1 MREQTWIGVFFL
13 MSATAMS
20 AAGCGNDVQVPTGGS
35 AGVGGGGTGSASTGS
50 AGGTEGNDQVGPACR
65 TVDDLDPNFAGFN
78 VGFLTVEIGD
88 PSCVTGVCIVDHFQ
102 GRVTCPYGQ
111 TEEEIQSLPASA
123 GARCRV
129 NGAMGWMPVTVPVA
143 PQLLA
148 RRAEQV
154 VYCSCECDG
163 PPSPDKSY
171 CTCPSGFAC
180 TAFDKVNQTD
190 FYCMKQSVAFDPSTL
205 GSSPPVCDKDPSAPE
220 GDCGNGRQNP

>member
-1 MREQTWIGVFFL
+1 
-13 MSATAMS
+13 MSATT

-35 AGVGGGGTGSASTGS
+35 ESAGSAGIGGGSTGSAGS
-50 AGGTEGNDQVGPACR
+50 AGGTEGNAEVGPACR
-65 TVDDLDPNFAGFN
+65 TIDDLDPNFAGFDVGQLN
-78 VGFLTVEIGD
+78 VQIGD
-88 PSCVTGVCIVDHFQ
+88 ASCLTGVCIVDHFQ

-111 TEEEIQSLPASA
+111 TEDEIQSLPASS

-129 NGAMGWMPVTVPVA
+129 NEDDAAMGWMSVTVPVA

-180 TAFDKVNQTD
+180 TALDPVNQAE
-190 FYCMKQSVAFDPSTL
+190 FYCLKQSVAFDPSTL
-205 GSSPPVCDKDPSAPE
+205 TSSPPMCDKDPSSPK